1 MSETRVRNAAQFHQH
16 SLDWRTPARELRA
29 KASGLISLL
38 YGKTPCRASSSRD
51 VCRGVASASRL
62 LSCALLSLAAI
73 ANAMAQSPPLKTI
86 AILDFDLI
94 DDQRDTVPDTT
105 LGPRLEA
112 IKQQLA
118 DAFTQNRLYTVV
130 DNAPAKDMM
139 QKFKATQ
146 DLHTCNGCER
156 DIAKALGADRV
167 LLGWVQKV
175 SNLILNINI
184 RIEDVA
190 TGSVV
195 LNKSVDLRGNTDDSW
210 RRGISFLVRDMV
222 EKHQG
227 SR

>member
-1 MSETRVRNAAQFHQH
+1 MFETRLRHAGEFCQH
-16 SLDWRTPARELRA
+16 RLDWRTPARELRT
-29 KASGLISLL
+29 KAACLMS
-38 YGKTPCRASSSRD
+38 RARSSSSAFRD
-51 VCRGVASASRL
+51 VASASRL
-62 LSCALLSLAAI
+62 LSCAVLLSLAAV
-73 ANAMAQSPPLKTI
+73 ANAMAQSPLQKTI

-105 LGPRLEA
+105 LGPRLDS
-112 IKQQLA
+112 IRQQLA

-130 DNAPAKDMM
+130 DNAPAKTMM

-146 DLHTCNGCER
+146 DLNSCNGCER
-156 DIAKALGADRV
+156 EIARALGAERV
-167 LLGWVQKV
+167 LVGWVQKV

-184 RIEDVA
+184 QIEDVA
-190 TGSVV
+190 TGSVI

-210 RRGISFLVRDMV
+210 RRGIAYLVRDMV